1 MIDFQFRTEHA
12 KGSDP
17 PYAEAYG
24 EWAVSKPVT
33 REEYE
38 RFCDGMDWV
47 NESFDDNWFAEV
59 EEEES

>member
-24 EWAVSKPVT
+24 EWTVSKPVT

-38 RFCDGMDWV
+38 RFCDGMDKAK
-47 NESFDDNWFAEV
+47 ELALQSYREGK
-59 EEEES
+59 EER